1 MLEENA
7 VSHYTN
13 WVWQVVGL
21 LMLFC
26 ILLDALACE
35 IRQRQVPLIHI
46 VLLLVVGL
54 LWHGV
59 DMAQPGDGF
68 FSSQMGPAGV
78 LSAALGAATASA
90 ICLPLVPLGALRL
103 SQACLAAGVGAF
115 AGAQAVVDV
124 LLFGA
129 VAYLLIYTVASA
141 TGPGYQ
147 VFLRRLAHSLEHL
160 VPGSKGV
167 ASRSGRAPAMPT
179 TLVVTSA
186 VGLYGVWIALGLSPI
201 VRF

>member
-1 MLEENA
+1 M
-7 VSHYTN
+7 SHYTN

-68 FSSQMGPAGV
+68 FGSQMGPAGV

-115 AGAQAVVDV
+115 AGVQAVFDV
-124 LLFGA
+124 VLFGA
-129 VAYLLIYTVASA
+129 AAYLLIFTVASA
-141 TGPGYQ
+141 SGPGYQ
-147 VFLRRLAHSLEHL
+147 AFLRQLAHALEHL

-167 ASRSGRAPAMPT
+167 AKRSGQAPAMPT

-186 VGLYGVWIALGLSPI
+186 LGLYGVWIAVGLSPI